1 MNRKDRT
8 RLKKQGFLDKI
19 FTAIKREFNTGYTRG
34 ITGSASEENYP
45 ITSKERI
52 TGSYDYNIE
61 APIVEEI
68 IEEPIEEIIEELLEE
83 VIEEPIEELLE
94 EPIEEVVQAE
104 TRTTPKWKRQI
115 QIKNHESWMKLRL
128 YRQRTLRKGSKL
140 LEEMVRETESEKQG
154 IDPRKIKLENNYE
167 QG

>member
-61 APIVEEI
+61 SPIVEEI
-68 IEEPIEEIIEELLEE
+68 
-83 VIEEPIEELLE
+83 IEEPIEELLE

-115 QIKNHESWMKLRL
+115 QIKNHESWMNLRL
-128 YRQRTLRKGSKL
+128 YRQRTLRKGSKI
-140 LEEMVRETESEKQG
+140 LEEMVREGESEKQG
-154 IDPRKIKLENNYE
+154 MDPRKIKLENNYE

>member
-68 IEEPIEEIIEELLEE
+68 IEEPIEE
-83 VIEEPIEELLE
+83 LLE

-115 QIKNHESWMKLRL
+115 QIKNHESWMNLRL
-128 YRQRTLRKGSKL
+128 YRQRTLRKGSKI

>member
-34 ITGSASEENYP
+34 ITGSASEENCP

-115 QIKNHESWMKLRL
+115 QIKNHESWMNLRL
-128 YRQRTLRKGSKL
+128 YRQRTLRKGSKI
-140 LEEMVRETESEKQG
+140 LEEMVREAESEKQG

>member
-115 QIKNHESWMKLRL
+115 QIKNHESWMNLRL
-128 YRQRTLRKGSKL
+128 YRQRTLRKGSKI
-140 LEEMVRETESEKQG
+140 LEEMVREAESEKHG

>member
-115 QIKNHESWMKLRL
+115 QIKNHESWMNLRL
-128 YRQRTLRKGSKL
+128 YRQRTLRKGSKI
-140 LEEMVRETESEKQG
+140 LEEMVREGESEKQG

>member
-52 TGSYDYNIE
+52 TGSYDYNID
-61 APIVEEI
+61 APIV
-68 IEEPIEEIIEELLEE
+68 EE

-115 QIKNHESWMKLRL
+115 QIKNHESWMNLRL
-128 YRQRTLRKGSKL
+128 YRQRTLRKGSKI

>member
-19 FTAIKREFNTGYTRG
+19 FTSIKREFNTGYTRG

-45 ITSKERI
+45 ITIEERVR
-52 TGSYDYNIE
+52 GSYDYNID

-115 QIKNHESWMKLRL
+115 QIKNHESWMNLRL
-128 YRQRTLRKGSKL
+128 YRQRTLRKGSRI
-140 LEEMVRETESEKQG
+140 LEEMIREAESEKQG
-154 IDPRKIKLENNYE
+154 IDPQKIKLENKYE

>member
-115 QIKNHESWMKLRL
+115 QIKNHESWMNLRL
-128 YRQRTLRKGSKL
+128 YRQRTLRKGSKI
-140 LEEMVRETESEKQG
+140 LEEMVREAESEKQG